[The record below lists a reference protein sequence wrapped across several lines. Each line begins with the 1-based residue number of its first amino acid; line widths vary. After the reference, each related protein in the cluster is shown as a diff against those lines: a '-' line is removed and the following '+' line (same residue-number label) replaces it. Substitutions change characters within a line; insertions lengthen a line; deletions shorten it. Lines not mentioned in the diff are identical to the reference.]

1 MQRDTLRKLLST
13 LVDDCGYDAVRKS
26 VEALNPEA
34 ASACASRGAI
44 DKRRGRPRAKMT
56 AVAVVDS
63 LGISDAEKKE
73 ALMVLAHKYDAK
85 EFMPNINYIRAFV
98 EREGVDVSCV
108 RSRQQ
113 ATHTVFRNLGNWETR
128 KLQELETRGAYG
140 RPKSLSVIAG
150 AIESV
155 GRQNRL

>member
-13 LVDDCGYDAVRKS
+13 LIEDCGYDAVRKS
-26 VEALNPEA
+26 VEALSPEA
-34 ASACASRGAI
+34 ASARASEGAI
-44 DKRRGRPRAKMT
+44 DKRRGRPRAKLT

-63 LGISDAEKKE
+63 LGIPDAEKKE
-73 ALMVLAHKYDAK
+73 TLMVLANKYDAK
-85 EFMPNINYIRAFV
+85 EFMPNINHIRAFV
-98 EREGVDVSCV
+98 EREGVDVSCIK
-108 RSRQQ
+108 SRQQ
-113 ATHTVFRNLGNWETR
+113 AIPTVFKNLGSWETR
-128 KLQELETRGAYG
+128 KLQELEARGAYG